1 MKIPNLPYQI
11 DSLLYN
17 SQRQEILN
25 RIPQPIV
32 CLFERSDSPAWELLN
47 GLLTGANLVLDLSK
61 SREVDFTVHRL
72 LPGVHAIWIQ
82 DEYEETRSSEEDHGE
97 CILINATDL
106 QLLQDGGMGGLALH
120 HLFKSF

>member
-32 CLFERSDSPAWELLN
+32 CLFERSDSQAWELLN
-47 GLLTGANLVLDLSK
+47 GLLTGA
-61 SREVDFTVHRL
+61 
-72 LPGVHAIWIQ
+72 P
-82 DEYEETRSSEEDHGE
+82 
-97 CILINATDL
+97 
-106 QLLQDGGMGGLALH
+106 
-120 HLFKSF
+120 